1 MRAVPA
7 QLAGATSREAV
18 ERFLDDLLEEDEG
31 DRRDRVAM
39 SLACHG
45 AVRAGKTLS
54 PEEMRDLVRQLG
66 ERRSRRTPAPTAGRR

>member
-1 MRAVPA
+1 MM
-7 QLAGATSREAV
+7 
-18 ERFLDDLLEEDEG
+18 FEEGEG

-54 PEEMRDLVRQLG
+54 LEEMRDLAGQL
-66 ERRSRRTPAPTAGRR
+66 EDCEAPSTCPHGRPTMIHLSAETLAREFGRR